1 MLMKNKN
8 ITIKRPSIQ
17 SGEES
22 DTELV
27 HDLLDLQIK
36 LNKEKEHKSQIMSE
50 LSIQKSLNKSQ

>member
-8 ITIKRPSIQ
+8 ATIKRPSIQ

-50 LSIQKSLNKSQ
+50 LSIQKILNKSQ

>member
-1 MLMKNKN
+1 MLMKNKKA
-8 ITIKRPSIQ
+8 TIMRPSIQ
-17 SGEES
+17 TGEES

-36 LNKEKEHKSQIMSE
+36 LNKEKVHKSQIMSE